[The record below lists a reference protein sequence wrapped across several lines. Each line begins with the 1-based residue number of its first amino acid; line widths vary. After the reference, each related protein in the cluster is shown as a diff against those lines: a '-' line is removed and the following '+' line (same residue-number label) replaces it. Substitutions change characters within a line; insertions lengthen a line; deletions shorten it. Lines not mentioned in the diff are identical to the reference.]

1 MASPDPVVPVKR
13 HSHPFLIV
21 LSLVAVA
28 LSSVALVKSC
38 PPVPAPAA
46 APAVT
51 EARALGVTVPIVPG
65 IMPIASFSKLARFS
79 DACGAEIPRWMRRKF
94 EAFRKLAPQDTIT
107 IVGDEPEPAYS
118 RMAIPYLLMGN
129 IDEHGTYLRKS
140 PTHFEDLKV
149 NVVRALVKSVDVATK
164 TVALYNG

>member
-46 APAVT
+46 APAVI
-51 EARALGVTVPIVPG
+51 EEKPAAMLVPVAESSVPVAAPVVAPAVVAPVPAPVESPVPAPAVT
-65 IMPIASFSKLARFS
+65 L
-79 DACGAEIPRWMRRKF
+79 
-94 EAFRKLAPQDTIT
+94 
-107 IVGDEPEPAYS
+107 
-118 RMAIPYLLMGN
+118 
-129 IDEHGTYLRKS
+129 
-140 PTHFEDLKV
+140 
-149 NVVRALVKSVDVATK
+149 
-164 TVALYNG
+164 

>member
-46 APAVT
+46 APAVI
-51 EARALGVTVPIVPG
+51 EEKPAAVAPVVDAPAAVVAPVDAPAAVAPPAVT
-65 IMPIASFSKLARFS
+65 L
-79 DACGAEIPRWMRRKF
+79 
-94 EAFRKLAPQDTIT
+94 
-107 IVGDEPEPAYS
+107 
-118 RMAIPYLLMGN
+118 
-129 IDEHGTYLRKS
+129 
-140 PTHFEDLKV
+140 
-149 NVVRALVKSVDVATK
+149 
-164 TVALYNG
+164 